1 MQEILRTID
10 QNKGVFQYYNANPY
24 GNNTNDCVIRSICGV
39 TGKEWE
45 EVLMEL
51 TLCAMK
57 HKLMIDDP
65 DLYTK
70 YLKENGWTK
79 HNQPKKKCG
88 KKYKAY
94 EWAPIFKGKAIAHV
108 GAHHMVMVSHGK
120 VWDTW
125 YSLDGIVG
133 NYWTKD

>member
-1 MQEILRTID
+1 MKEILEKIHE
-10 QNKGVFQYYNANPY
+10 NPSVFQYYNANPH
-24 GNNTNDCVIRSICGV
+24 GKNTNDCVIRAICGV
-39 TGKEWE
+39 TEREWDD
-45 EVLMEL
+45 VLIDL
-51 TLCAMK
+51 TFFAIK

-79 HNQPKKKCG
+79 HNQPKKKNG

-94 EWAPIFKGKAIAHV
+94 EWAPTCKGKAIAQV

-120 VWDTW
+120 VGDTW

>member
-1 MQEILRTID
+1 MQEILKNID
-10 QNKGVFQYYNANPY
+10 KNPSVFQYFNANPM

-39 TGKEWE
+39 TGREWDD
-45 EVLMEL
+45 VMLDL
-51 TLCAMK
+51 TMFAIK
-57 HKLMIDDP
+57 HKRMIDDP

-70 YLKENGWTK
+70 YLKQNGWKK
-79 HNQPKKKCG
+79 HGQPKKNNG
-88 KKYKAY
+88 KKYTAY
-94 EWAPIFKGKAIAHV
+94 EWAPTFKGKAIAHV
-108 GAHHMVMVSHGK
+108 GAHHMVMISHGK